1 MTVNPGKKFEND
13 FQKSINKEE
22 VFIHRLKD
30 GATRT
35 GANGEMIRLK
45 NKNLCDFILFKGNKL
60 VLVELKSFL
69 GKSMS
74 FSNIKNTIEE
84 QEKFICNLLQETK
97 KENIKAYFVLNF
109 RELEETYAI
118 EMETFNEFYNNTDK
132 KSINISDVKKLGKK
146 LAQYKKRTS
155 YRYNVDNLFN

>member
-1 MTVNPGKKFEND
+1 MAVNPGKKFEND

-74 FSNIKNTIEE
+74 FMYRWN
-84 QEKFICNLLQETK
+84 KFFK
-97 KENIKAYFVLNF
+97 
-109 RELEETYAI
+109 
-118 EMETFNEFYNNTDK
+118 
-132 KSINISDVKKLGKK
+132 
-146 LAQYKKRTS
+146 YKKYDRGTGKV
-155 YRYNVDNLFN
+155 YL